1 MDGRFCIFI
10 SLFVED
16 RNKYG
21 ILVNKPFSKWVNV
34 HNIVDRHCSTLYHLN
49 AMADS
54 STFVQSVEN
63 PQHNVDVCINSALAK
78 TIEENRHNSLFC
90 QSVLYFVDCNAW
102 HLGEMVDLDIM
113 VTRNLFFLY

>member
-1 MDGRFCIFI
+1 MDGRFCIFF
-10 SLFVED
+10 SFFVED

-21 ILVNKPFSKWVNV
+21 ILVN
-34 HNIVDRHCSTLYHLN
+34 NIVDSHSSTLYHLN

-78 TIEENRHNSLFC
+78 AIEEIDTIHCSARM
-90 QSVLYFVDCNAW
+90 YFILWTVT
-102 HLGEMVDLDIM
+102 LG
-113 VTRNLFFLY
+113 TWGRW